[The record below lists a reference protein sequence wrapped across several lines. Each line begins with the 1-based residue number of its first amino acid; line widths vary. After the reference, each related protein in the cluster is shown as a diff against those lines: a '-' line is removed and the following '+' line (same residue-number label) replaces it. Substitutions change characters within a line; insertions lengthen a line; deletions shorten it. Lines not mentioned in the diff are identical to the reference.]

1 MNGFLRHL
9 AACNPPIREPF
20 LPWYIGTER
29 VGWLRPAIAA
39 ALRDY
44 PDVFVVEA
52 GRVSLQPALQGFEG
66 RTCALER
73 VVRGL
78 AAAGITAPC
87 LGEVYPVAAGGRDAA
102 MCVIDRAAAPSFGVR
117 TYGQHL
123 NGFVRRDEGI
133 HMWLGRRARD
143 RQLFPGALDNMVAGG
158 LPHGMSLADNLA
170 KECAEEAGM
179 PAELARQARPVGVVS
194 CNRVAP
200 RGLRRDLLYCYDL
213 ELPDDFVP
221 VNTDGEVESFMLLP
235 LQEVADIV
243 HDTDEFKLNC
253 NLVVIDFLVRHGWL
267 DPASPAYVELVTG
280 LRATLEGLPQDP
292 GSLG

>member
-9 AACNPPIREPF
+9 KACNPPIREPF
-20 LPWYIGTER
+20 VPWYIGSEV
-29 VGWLRPAIAA
+29 VGWLRPAVAE

-44 PDVFVVEA
+44 PDVFAVESD
-52 GRVSLQPALQGFEG
+52 RVALQPGLQGFEV
-66 RTCALER
+66 RSAALER

-78 AAAGITAPC
+78 AGAGVTAAY

-102 MCVIDRAAAPSFGVR
+102 LCVIDRAAAPYFGVR

-123 NGFVRRDEGI
+123 NGFVRLDDGI
-133 HMWLGRRARD
+133 HMWLGRRAQD

-158 LPHGMSLADNLA
+158 LPHGVSLAENLA

-179 PAELARQARPVGVVS
+179 AAELAARALPVGVVS
-194 CNRVAP
+194 YNRVAP

-213 ELPDDFVP
+213 ELPADFVP

-267 DPASPAYVELVTG
+267 DPGSPVYVDLVTG
-280 LRATLEGLPQDP
+280 LRATLEGLPRDP
-292 GSLG
+292 ASRG